1 MNPARRLSGNKMSE
15 VPRRSVSVLVREI
28 FVEAVN
34 RQDLN
39 ERTRYPDDACGGVLT
54 PESLEL

>member
-1 MNPARRLSGNKMSE
+1 MSE